1 MWLRKTPLP
10 GDRNTDLVRGG
21 LMSQNN
27 LSLWLVQGFHK
38 QWWMWISPNC
48 LQDMVSLLIW
58 MSVIQRRV
66 QDQSRKSTQP
76 ILNNESCCGKW
87 TFSIFG
93 RCVGHR
99 GQMMWLSLTWLPRL
113 IVPHSLHSFWWQWIF
128 YPSRHYLFHVNTS
141 FLEVLRLI
149 QSDEIASVLFWLRH
163 FKCINCFS
171 RNSTS
176 TSHRGG
182 WLSRGSAD
190 NPVNNLLAKLLN
202 ADDSEEAQDTILQ
215 YMDKYEK
222 DVEGVAH
229 WASCYHSMSI
239 SLHFVLIIVHYHEW
253 NC

>member
-27 LSLWLVQGFHK
+27 LSLRLVQGFHK

-182 WLSRGSAD
+182 WLSRGIC
-190 NPVNNLLAKLLN
+190 LLTTQ
-202 ADDSEEAQDTILQ
+202 STIFSL
-215 YMDKYEK
+215 
-222 DVEGVAH
+222 
-229 WASCYHSMSI
+229 SFSMLMIQRRHKIPSYNTWTNMRKMWKGWHI
-239 SLHFVLIIVHYHEW
+239 EQVVIIACQLVCILSSL
-253 NC
+253 